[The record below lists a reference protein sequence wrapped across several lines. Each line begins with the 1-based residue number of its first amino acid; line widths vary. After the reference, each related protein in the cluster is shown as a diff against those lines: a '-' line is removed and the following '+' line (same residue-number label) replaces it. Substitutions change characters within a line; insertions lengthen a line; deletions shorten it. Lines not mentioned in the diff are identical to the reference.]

1 MSLVSLLSLV
11 LSCLL
16 SLSRGQ
22 WEGAACLSRGADKAA
37 TVGWRLTCVKAVRA
51 LTAMTDYRFVCLCV
65 CVSVCL
71 FSDKPVPYL
80 HRYLSA
86 SVSTSVSVSTS
97 MSMSISSLLHPCS
110 SFSSLSSFSS
120 SCISIRNLLHPS
132 PHHVQRHALFQ
143 LPNNNSIPTHIYIY
157 NF

>member
-1 MSLVSLLSLV
+1 MVVSCLLSLV

-51 LTAMTDYRFVCLCV
+51 LTAMTDYRFVCL
-65 CVSVCL
+65 SVCL
-71 FSDKPVPYL
+71 CVSFQISPCPICIGIYL
-80 HRYLSA
+80 HRYLRLCLSPFLLCFTP
-86 SVSTSVSVSTS
+86 VLPFLP
-97 MSMSISSLLHPCS
+97 SLPFLP
-110 SFSSLSSFSS
+110 FLLLVSLSATSY
-120 SCISIRNLLHPS
+120 IPP